1 MGSRPLRMKVRWG
14 CPPRVLS
21 PPPHRTQIWRPCL
34 PGQPWASGW
43 RSTDRPVPSPRGWTI
58 GFSERG
64 AAHNRALPRCL
75 SSRRCMRSWRVR
87 GWPLSRPEAARPS
100 PPSSLPS
107 MAEWPG
113 GTRAFPRWR
122 ERSRCTCAHETPPLG
137 GTIRVSRPRPVSWQ
151 PLSRPKLTVLRARQ
165 PPPCTPWLSCRF
177 TKPRRSNRCTRVV
190 PTRGWCRSCARRLT
204 SLYERRKSRRGP
216 SGRRCPPW
224 WSRSTISGSTWQRWR
239 TSTRHAFSTPPSPRE
254 GCSAT
259 PSRASPSSSR
269 RYSSRP
275 RRSSTS
281 CPGVMHHPPLPP
293 GPGLSLP
300 VAVGAL
306 LRPPEPLRPR
316 PNRHIGR
323 CVEPLAGER
332 RPPRPSQ
339 APSRPGSRRNGPDA
353 GNPEMLEF
361 ALSQETARTISFSS
375 GFSGPWD
382 DSVRRPASSLSP
394 TTHFASS
401 QESTVRGRHSS
412 PRTSGQS
419 RSGPREFGEDASE
432 RTAFC
437 AIHPYSLSL
446 HHHRYVDCAVGAAC
460 TASGGV
466 AHAAQPVSLAHTHN
480 STLLR
485 DSVRQATSQV
495 QRRSRDVG
503 GSPERPCLARGDCCP
518 PGKGCNRAGPSSRD
532 EAGVLQPLLHR
543 TQERWWPSANPG
555 SASLEPGFTQAPVQ
569 DADAQA
575 HDQMHS
581 APGLV
586 CSDRPE
592 GRLLSRFDPSATQ
605 TVSTVCVRRSG
616 MAVQGPPL
624 RALPVSPCVH
634 EGCRGR
640 PYPVTGSGR
649 QDPQLPRRL
658 AYSSPIQRA
667 VGRSQG
673 LGAPAP
679 QPVGASGQ
687 LGKEQALPC
696 AENLFSRCGVRLGEY
711 DGTPHGGTCPSSA
724 ELPEFLQRQKCG
736 TTETVSEA
744 PGAYGIRSCSHAVR
758 IASYETTSALATL
771 PGPEVGMAPRYTAS
785 RYLPAVSPLP
795 QPLDRPCLSMGRVPL
810 EQVSRHTVVTTDASS
825 TGWGAT
831 CNGQAASG
839 LWTGPRL
846 LWHINCLELW
856 AVHLAL
862 RQFRPLLLGK
872 HVLVRTD
879 NTAAVSYINR
889 LGGIRS
895 HRMSQLARH
904 LLLWSHTQFKS
915 LRAVHIPGQL
925 NRAADA
931 LSRQLTFPGEW
942 RLHPETIRLI
952 WSRFGEAQV
961 DLFASPNPPTA
972 SCTSPW
978 PRAPSAQTHW
988 HTAGLGPYASML
1000 SPSEPTCTDTV
1011 QAQGG
1016 RGAGPAGCAPLAHP
1030 DLVSRT
1036 HFPRDST
1043 SLAHSSE
1050 EGPPF
1055 SGARHHMAPASRSM
1069 EPPCVAPGRDAA
1081 DLSGLPPAVVE
1092 TIIQARAPSTRQTY
1106 ALKWSLF
1113 ATWCS
1118 SRREDPRRCTIW
1130 VVLSFLQE
1138 RLERRLSPYTLKV
1151 YVAAIAAHH
1160 DAVDGRSLG
1169 KHELIVRFLKG
1180 ARRMNPSRPP
1190 LVPSWD
1196 LSIVLA
1202 GLQRGPFE
1210 PLDSV
1215 ELKFLSLKTA
1225 LLTALTSIK
1234 RVGDLQAFSVSEE
1247 CLVFG
1252 PVYSHVVLRPR
1263 PGYVPKVPTTP
1274 FRDQVLNLQAL
1285 PSEEADPALALLC
1298 PVRALRIYVTR
1309 TRSVRSSEQ
1318 LFVCHG
1324 GQQKGKAVSKQRL
1337 AYWIVEAVALAYQ
1350 SQGEPCPLGVR
1361 AHSTRSVASSHALA
1375 HGASLADI
1383 CRAAGW
1389 ATPNTFARFYNLR
1402 VEPVSSRVLGK

>member
-1 MGSRPLRMKVRWG
+1 M
-14 CPPRVLS
+14 
-21 PPPHRTQIWRPCL
+21 
-34 PGQPWASGW
+34 
-43 RSTDRPVPSPRGWTI
+43 
-58 GFSERG
+58 
-64 AAHNRALPRCL
+64 
-75 SSRRCMRSWRVR
+75 
-87 GWPLSRPEAARPS
+87 
-100 PPSSLPS
+100 
-107 MAEWPG
+107 
-113 GTRAFPRWR
+113 
-122 ERSRCTCAHETPPLG
+122 
-137 GTIRVSRPRPVSWQ
+137 
-151 PLSRPKLTVLRARQ
+151 
-165 PPPCTPWLSCRF
+165 
-177 TKPRRSNRCTRVV
+177 
-190 PTRGWCRSCARRLT
+190 
-204 SLYERRKSRRGP
+204 
-216 SGRRCPPW
+216 
-224 WSRSTISGSTWQRWR
+224 
-239 TSTRHAFSTPPSPRE
+239 
-254 GCSAT
+254 
-259 PSRASPSSSR
+259 
-269 RYSSRP
+269 
-275 RRSSTS
+275 
-281 CPGVMHHPPLPP
+281 
-293 GPGLSLP
+293 
-300 VAVGAL
+300 
-306 LRPPEPLRPR
+306 
-316 PNRHIGR
+316 
-323 CVEPLAGER
+323 
-332 RPPRPSQ
+332 
-339 APSRPGSRRNGPDA
+339 
-353 GNPEMLEF
+353 
-361 ALSQETARTISFSS
+361 
-375 GFSGPWD
+375 
-382 DSVRRPASSLSP
+382 RRPASSLSP

-466 AHAAQPVSLAHTHN
+466 AHAAQPVSLAHAHN
-480 STLLR
+480 STRLR

-555 SASLEPGFTQAPVQ
+555 SASLEPGFAQAPVQ

-592 GRLLSRFDPSATQ
+592 GRLLSRFDPSVTQ

-724 ELPEFLQRQKCG
+724 ELPEFLQRQECG

-744 PGAYGIRSCSHAVR
+744 PGAYGIRSCSHAAR

-771 PGPEVGMAPRYTAS
+771 PGPEVGMAPWYTAS

-795 QPLDRPCLSMGRVPL
+795 QPLDRPCLSTGRGAPRTSVPAYCCHNRCLQHGLGRYMQRAGSLGALDRAPTALAHQLPGAVGSAFSLAAVPATAVGQARASPHGQHCGGLVYQPAGGYTITPHVTARPPSPPL
-810 EQVSRHTVVTTDASS
+810 ESHAVQVTACCSHPGAAQSCGRRALTTAHVPRRMATPSRDDLADLESIRGSS
-825 TGWGAT
+825 GRPVCLPRVLPLPAVLLPDRGPPRHRCTGT
-831 CNGQAASG
+831 QLASG
-839 LWTGPRL
+839 L
-846 LWHINCLELW
+846 
-856 AVHLAL
+856 
-862 RQFRPLLLGK
+862 
-872 HVLVRTD
+872 
-879 NTAAVSYINR
+879 
-889 LGGIRS
+889 
-895 HRMSQLARH
+895 
-904 LLLWSHTQFKS
+904 TQ
-915 LRAVHIPGQL
+915 VC
-925 NRAADA
+925 
-931 LSRQLTFPGEW
+931 
-942 RLHPETIRLI
+942 
-952 WSRFGEAQV
+952 V
-961 DLFASPNPPTA
+961 
-972 SCTSPW
+972 
-978 PRAPSAQTHW
+978 
-988 HTAGLGPYASML
+988 
-1000 SPSEPTCTDTV
+1000 SPSEPTRTDTV

-1118 SRREDPRRCTIW
+1118 SRWEDPRRCTIG

-1138 RLERRLSPYTLKV
+1138 RLERRLSPSTLKV

-1169 KHELIVRFLKG
+1169 KHDLIVRFLKG

-1196 LSIVLA
+1196 LAIVLA

-1215 ELKFLSLKTA
+1215 ELKFPSLKTA
-1225 LLTALTSIK
+1225 LLIALTSIK

-1274 FRDQVLNLQAL
+1274 FRNQVVNLQAL

-1298 PVRALRIYVTR
+1298 PVRALRIYVTC

-1337 AYWIVEAVALAYQ
+1337 AHWIVEAVALAYQ
-1350 SQGEPCPLGVR
+1350 SQGEPFPLGVR